1 MAIVSVRNGLQ
12 KLKHA
17 DTGADTERDE
27 MLKYLRAVE
36 GFLTVALR
44 VSWAHLSHEQVDQL
58 RVRLAA

>member
-1 MAIVSVRNGLQ
+1 
-12 KLKHA
+12 
-17 DTGADTERDE
+17 